1 MFGNNLQLQNNDYYF
16 NYTTFNVNNLQF
28 ELVLICILLNIN
40 YIPNNWKS
48 HIKYLILQ
56 HQL

>member
-28 ELVLICILLNIN
+28 KLALMRILLKT
-40 YIPNNWKS
+40 NNV
-48 HIKYLILQ
+48 
-56 HQL
+56 

>member
-28 ELVLICILLNIN
+28 ELLLICILLKTNNI
-40 YIPNNWKS
+40 
-48 HIKYLILQ
+48 
-56 HQL
+56 